1 MKSLSQISKALMI
14 TISLFILQ
22 SITFVILFVSRGCGP
37 ISMISIVCI
46 IWIVIAFLIL
56 FFVFKKM
63 FEKPV
68 DDLVEF
74 VNKVLA
80 GEIDFVIPHRLPGKF
95 YALQKASEDMVA
107 NLKERIYEA
116 QSHRK
121 EAEENM
127 KKIEEV
133 LKEAEEAKKQAEIAQ
148 QRMAEAVALMENLI
162 NQISFS
168 SEKIAIQFQQVEE
181 NIGQQ
186 KENLSEA
193 ATATEQMN
201 ATVLEVAKNASQA
214 AQNSEATRQ
223 KAEEGFKS
231 VKESIDEIIKVKNSS
246 IELEKNMQAF
256 MRQAQAIGN
265 IIDVINEI
273 ADQTNLL
280 ALNAAIE
287 AARAGEHGRGF
298 AVVADEVRKLA
309 EKTMAATKEVT
320 ANINNIR
327 KATDINNKIL
337 QDALNTVNIATQK
350 AESSGQVLQDIVSLA
365 RNSEEQVRDIA
376 TAAEEQSSSF
386 KEITKNIE
394 KVSKFTESI
403 YKEVEVVV
411 DSINSLAEPCVE
423 LHKEMQ
429 NLIGEELEAQLD
441 AKVSAQQSKEE
452 DKKLTTVDDV
462 LEYWQESLKGA
473 LIATDVWKKVDGK
486 IIAGMNSQPKAVML
500 FNDITDQMEKVLRD
514 SGFPPLNRYYLL
526 DMKGAM
532 VIIVLFDEY
541 RQGLLIDSK
550 KVPMGIVLNM
560 VLPRAIKNM
569 DRILT
574 HS

>member
-107 NLKERIYEA
+107 NLKERIKEA

-121 EAEENM
+121 EAEN
-127 KKIEEV
+127 
-133 LKEAEEAKKQAEIAQ
+133 AQ
-148 QRMAEAVALMENLI
+148 QRMVEAVALMENLI

-256 MRQAQAIGN
+256 MGQAQAIGN

-394 KVSKFTESI
+394 KVSKFTEST

-429 NLIGEELEAQLD
+429 NLIGEELEAQPD